1 MIRRVQLPYADKFC
15 ENSLILKTVANWM
28 GPCHLPTHC
37 RGRLMHA
44 GINTSGS
51 LSTTY
56 RDSGKLRH
64 AGYVKKVKNRLRR
77 VIRGQLPVAR
87 KGMERR
93 LDGLTVQRKRKN
105 QTVLK

>member
-1 MIRRVQLPYADKFC
+1 
-15 ENSLILKTVANWM
+15 
-28 GPCHLPTHC
+28 
-37 RGRLMHA
+37 MHA
-44 GINTSGS
+44 EINTSGP
-51 LSTTY
+51 LSTQIHILDPCLKHAGM
-56 RDSGKLRH
+56 RDSGKLRY

-77 VIRGQLPVAR
+77 VIRVQLPVAR